1 MWRAVGALDM
11 SKVVPFHSADG
22 WIMPLSGGS
31 TVHVT
36 SFRESAR
43 IALSIVGPN
52 GGDGGG
58 FILTAEHA
66 RVLASWLL
74 METPDEEL
82 APPPERTP
90 PSPDRVPG
98 QVRAF
103 RMR

>member
-1 MWRAVGALDM
+1 M
-11 SKVVPFHSADG
+11 SKVVSFHSADG
-22 WIMPLSGGS
+22 WIMPLTGGS

-43 IALSIVGPN
+43 IAVSIVGPN
-52 GGDGGG
+52 GGNAGG

-66 RVLASWLL
+66 RILGSWL
-74 METPDEEL
+74 MDTSDEEL
-82 APPPERTP
+82 APPPDRTP

>member
-1 MWRAVGALDM
+1 MRQAVGALVM

-22 WIMPLSGGS
+22 WIMPLTGGS

-36 SFRESAR
+36 SFRDTAR
-43 IALSIVGPN
+43 VAVSIVGPH
-52 GGDGGG
+52 GGDAGG

-66 RVLASWLL
+66 RILGTWLL
-74 METPDEEL
+74 MEASDEGL

>member
-1 MWRAVGALDM
+1 M
-11 SKVVPFHSADG
+11 SKVVSFHSADG
-22 WIMPLSGGS
+22 WIMPLTEGS

-43 IALSIVGPN
+43 VAVSIVGPN
-52 GGDGGG
+52 GGDAGG

-66 RVLASWLL
+66 RILGSWL
-74 METPDEEL
+74 METSDEEL